1 MGCEGSKMQRTNE
14 PVGTLH
20 YFDVYSRGEQIRLLL
35 SHANVNYTDRRIQIA
50 DWPNIKPTMPG
61 NQHSFKPYTKQGQP
75 TMPPTNKQVN
85 TSDYDNLDEDN
96 IDISVHLNIGSA
108 FLLGTCYFLPF
119 LNRKITCLN
128 DYWSDHIESFKKE
141 KSFVTTT

>member
-61 NQHSFKPYTKQGQP
+61 NQLPVWESNGK
-75 TMPPTNKQVN
+75 MMNE
-85 TSDYDNLDEDN
+85 TSAVLRY
-96 IDISVHLNIGSA
+96 
-108 FLLGTCYFLPF
+108 LGKLYGYYP
-119 LNRKITCLN
+119 
-128 DYWSDHIESFKKE
+128 
-141 KSFVTTT
+141 